1 MRLPPC
7 VMNGATVFP
16 DQSYA
21 ARNVAT
27 GGATVPHQQGEPT
40 KNHVVCADVGQAPL
54 QRGPVSPADLALGLG
69 HNGIVLRRVGALRD
83 DLEKIPVRSLGNLPR
98 HFARV
103 AAM

>member
-1 MRLPPC
+1 MSSSLRPMRLPPC

-40 KNHVVCADVGQAPL
+40 KTL

-69 HNGIVLRRVGALRD
+69 RNGIVLRRVGALRD

>member
-40 KNHVVCADVGQAPL
+40 KTTSFGQAPL
-54 QRGPVSPADLALGLG
+54 QRGPVSPANLALGLG
-69 HNGIVLRRVGALRD
+69 RNGIVLRRVGALRD

>member
-1 MRLPPC
+1 MTTNSKL
-7 VMNGATVFP
+7 VFI
-16 DQSYA
+16 DIDGTLA
-21 ARNVAT
+21 D
-27 GGATVPHQQGEPT
+27 E
-40 KNHVVCADVGQAPL
+40 NHVVCADVGQAPL

-69 HNGIVLRRVGALRD
+69 RNGIVLRRVGALRD